1 MPPALRGNKRDQR
14 VGNSPQSDDSG
25 WGAKAPRTPSTFG
38 LRAEGSFHLASKPV
52 LLVAIA
58 GREVEG
64 DKSRNARSPCD
75 VTGLTCRKMPP
86 LCGNLHIRVKKR
98 RLDEE
103 LISTACQR
111 HDPVDVLVVISGVDY
126 IGNLLSPRRAQRMLL
141 EHGEGEGK
149 VVPNNNSLLSG
160 SPRRTARLASLSH
173 GPTPSPSD
181 LRPSLHTLTRSFSS
195 NAKARHGVP

>member
-1 MPPALRGNKRDQR
+1 MQQTMPPALRDNKRDQR

-25 WGAKAPRTPSTFG
+25 WGDKAPRTPSTFG

-75 VTGLTCRKMPP
+75 VTGLPCRKMLP
-86 LCGNLHIRVKKR
+86 LCGNLRIRVKKR
-98 RLDEE
+98 RFDEE
-103 LISTACQR
+103 LIGTACQR
-111 HDPVDVLVVISGVDY
+111 DDAVDVLVVIGGVDY

-141 EHGEGEGK
+141 EHAEGDGK
-149 VVPNNNSLLSG
+149 AMPNNDF
-160 SPRRTARLASLSH
+160 AVVWLASPNRALVFIEPRSDAK
-173 GPTPSPSD
+173 PERLETPPPHVD
-181 LRPSLHTLTRSFSS
+181 AELFLER
-195 NAKARHGVP
+195 